1 MSYATSTDLE
11 ARLAPDVLLT
21 LTDDDEDETPDAA
34 VLAAA
39 LGDASA
45 QIDQSLGRRYVT
57 PLDAPAEILA
67 RWCVDLAIENL
78 FLRKKI
84 DLPREQSDRL
94 TLTHR
99 TLDAIESG
107 LVGLAGATPKLEAQ
121 EAENSRRTDAPTFSF
136 DSMETF

>member
-11 ARLAPDVLLT
+11 ARLAPDLLLT
-21 LTDDDEDETPDAA
+21 LTDDDGDETPDAT

-39 LGDASA
+39 LSDAAA

-57 PLDAPAEILA
+57 PLDAPPEILT

-84 DLPREQSDRL
+84 DLPREQADRL
-94 TLTHR
+94 ALTHR

-107 LVGLAGATPKLEAQ
+107 LVGLAGATPKLDEQA
-121 EAENSRRTDAPTFSF
+121 AENSRRLETPTFSF
-136 DSMETF
+136 DTMETF